1 MPIFTFQARTAE
13 GIRQKGRI
21 VAESVNDATAKI
33 KARGWL
39 VINIEQSRSFHLGSN
54 RIKMSLKD
62 KVVLTEQLA
71 VMVKAGLPVSK
82 AFIALLNQT
91 FPKPVHEMLATI
103 STQVEGGLSLA
114 EALEQYHD
122 TFGRVFIKMVSAG
135 EKGGKLDDILEKLA
149 LQLQKDYEIR
159 GKIRSALMYPMII
172 VILMIVVV
180 AVIMVF
186 VIPRLATVF
195 TDAGVDLPTP
205 TKLLIGTSN
214 FFVNHGVV
222 LLIVLVV
229 AVIGGR
235 LLLRN
240 PKIGLTWDTI
250 KVRIPLFGPF
260 VVRVYMARFSLT
272 FASLLSSG
280 LPILEIFGTSKEV
293 IDNRAYQREITD
305 IAKNIENGMPIA
317 TALENSHYFP
327 NMISQL
333 VSVGEKSG
341 SLEDIMW
348 VIARFYEKEVD
359 AVSQNLSSALEPIIM
374 VALGIGIAFIL
385 ISVLQPM
392 YSLVSAM

>member
-1 MPIFTFQARTAE
+1 MPAFNYHARTGE
-13 GIRQKGRI
+13 GKRQKGRL
-21 VAESVNDATAKI
+21 VAESASDAAAKI
-33 KARGWL
+33 KERGWM
-39 VINIEQSRSFHLGSN
+39 VISVEPAHSWHAGSTKV
-54 RIKMSLKD
+54 KMSLRD

-71 VMVKAGLPVSK
+71 VMIKAGLPVSK
-82 AFIALLNQT
+82 AFLAMLSQT
-91 FPKPVHEMLATI
+91 FSKPVHEMLATI
-103 STQVEGGLSLA
+103 STQVEGGMSLA

-122 TFGRVFIKMVSAG
+122 TFGPVYIKMVVAG

-159 GKIRSALMYPMII
+159 GKIRSALMYPAII
-172 VILMIVVV
+172 VILMV
-180 AVIMVF
+180 AVVIIIMIF

-195 TDAGVDLPTP
+195 ADAGVDLPLP
-205 TKLLIGTSN
+205 TRFLIASSDFVVAHGLAVLIG
-214 FFVNHGVV
+214 
-222 LLIVLVV
+222 LVV
-229 AVIGGR
+229 AIILIK
-235 LLLRN
+235 LLLRQ
-240 PKIGLTWDTI
+240 PKIGLGWDRI
-250 KVRIPLFGPF
+250 KVRIPIYGSF

-280 LPILEIFGTSKEV
+280 LPILDILGTSKDV
-293 IDNRAYQREITD
+293 IDNRAYQNELVEITR
-305 IAKNIENGMPIA
+305 NIENGMPIA
-317 TALENSHYFP
+317 TALAQSHYFP

-341 SLEDIMW
+341 SLEEIMW

>member
-1 MPIFTFQARTAE
+1 MPTFTFQARDAE
-13 GIRQKGRI
+13 GKREKGRI
-21 VAESVNDATAKI
+21 VAESLNDAATKL
-33 KARGWL
+33 KTRGWL
-39 VINIEQSRSFHLGSN
+39 VLRVKPASTFHFGAS

-71 VMVKAGLPVSK
+71 VMIKAGLPVSK

-103 STQVEGGLSLA
+103 STQVEGGLSFA

-122 TFGRVFIKMVSAG
+122 TFGRVFIKMVTAG

-159 GKIRSALMYPMII
+159 GKIRSALMYPLII
-172 VILMIVVV
+172 VILMVVVV
-180 AVIMVF
+180 AVIMVY

-195 TDAGVDLPTP
+195 TDAQVDLPTP
-205 TKLLIGTSN
+205 TKMLIATSD

-222 LLIVLVV
+222 VLIALVV
-229 AVIGGR
+229 AVIGSK

-240 PKIGLTWDTI
+240 PKIGLAWDTI
-250 KVRIPLFGPF
+250 KVRIPLYGPF

-293 IDNRAYQREITD
+293 IDNRAYQNELAEIS
-305 IAKNIENGMPIA
+305 KNIENGMPIA
-317 TALENSHYFP
+317 TALEHSHYFP

-341 SLEDIMW
+341 SLEEIMW

-374 VALGIGIAFIL
+374 VALGVGIAFIL